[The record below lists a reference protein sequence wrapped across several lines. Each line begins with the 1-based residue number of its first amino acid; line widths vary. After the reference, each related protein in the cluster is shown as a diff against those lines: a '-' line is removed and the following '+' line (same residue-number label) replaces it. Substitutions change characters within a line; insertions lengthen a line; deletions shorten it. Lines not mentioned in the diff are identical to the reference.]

1 MPAFLAPIVLWLIA
15 KAVAYRVIVGTLV
28 ASFLAFIVQQYSS
41 LDTIIFSYINAA
53 NPNLAAILGLS
64 GALDYIE
71 IVMFS
76 IPFAV
81 FVIATKFVVKL
92 SAPS

>member
-1 MPAFLAPIVLWLIA
+1 MPAFLAPFVAWLIA

-28 ASFLAFIVQQYSS
+28 ASFLAYLTSQYTA
-41 LDTIIFSYINAA
+41 LDNLIFGYLNAA

-64 GALDYIE
+64 GVLDYVE
-71 IVMFS
+71 IVLFI

-81 FVIATKFVVKL
+81 FLVATKFVIKL